1 MSDRKSVSSWLTFA
15 GWVLVVAVLYWGRAV
30 LMPIALAALLA
41 FVLAGP
47 VTRLQRW
54 VGRTIA
60 VLITVGL
67 VFALL
72 GGALWALGS
81 QLSQLVDGV
90 DAVCVSHALPPS
102 LVLRG
107 VPRSPTVPY

>member
-30 LMPIALAALLA
+30 LMPIALAALLS

-60 VLITVGL
+60 AILGKLDLAFEWMDTAVTERDPQLIWNLTDPDL
-67 VFALL
+67 APLRPDPRFRLIRQRMKL
-72 GGALWALGS
+72 E
-81 QLSQLVDGV
+81 VD
-90 DAVCVSHALPPS
+90 
-102 LVLRG
+102 
-107 VPRSPTVPY
+107 